1 MIAILVALLLTSSA
15 LAQTSPKVHA
25 LGIID
30 DNRTISISIFPS
42 EDKTRLR
49 LFAFYS
55 DVENAQRV
63 ELKTGSSSLVTCTT
77 AICNWEW
84 LKTDMVARKCL
95 NCPIS
100 VLVTDKLGKLHRIDT
115 MVLRP

>member
-1 MIAILVALLLTSSA
+1 MIAILLMLLASSA

-30 DNRTISISIFPS
+30 SNRTISLSAFPS
-42 EDKTRLR
+42 DDKTAVR

-55 DVENAQRV
+55 DVENAAKV
-63 ELKTGSSSLVTCTT
+63 TLKTGSATLVTCTT

-84 LKTDMVARKCL
+84 PKTDMQLRKCVQ
-95 NCPIS
+95 CPIT
-100 VLVTDKLGKLHRIDT
+100 VTVTDKLGKTHRIDT